1 MTVVTVRPGS
11 WSGNGW
17 LVLGED
23 VLRKGALKG
32 GGDAFKEVFF
42 SSMVSSFTSLSLSE
56 YSCNVQLRFWVL
68 IFFMYN

>member
-23 VLRKGALKG
+23 VLRKGALK
-32 GGDAFKEVFF
+32 
-42 SSMVSSFTSLSLSE
+42 
-56 YSCNVQLRFWVL
+56 
-68 IFFMYN
+68 